1 LEVRRQGKGSAT
13 KGERNGAVVN
23 AKVLLTTT
31 FVASTVFAQGPAPA
45 PIAPPSTATPGAP
58 ADVSVKQ
65 RPTLTPEEMV
75 NQSREY
81 AKNMADV
88 LKRIQTL
95 QDQAKREKDIIR
107 LNCVTDKVVQV
118 RVNMSI
124 AEQSMASL
132 QEAVTR
138 ADEGERTHEF
148 TRLTIVNQ
156 KVQVLGAEAENCIG
170 EDLSFVGATKVDI
183 EIDPNIPQYDPTQPP
198 APGIDIERPGEA
210 SPLTG

>member
-1 LEVRRQGKGSAT
+1 M
-13 KGERNGAVVN
+13 VN

-31 FVASTVFAQGPAPA
+31 FIASTVFEQGPAPA
-45 PIAPPSTATPGAP
+45 PIAPPSAGAP

-75 NQSREY
+75 NQSRDY
-81 AKNMADV
+81 AKTMNEV
-88 LKRIQTL
+88 LKRIQVL
-95 QDQAKREKDIIR
+95 QDQAKRAKDIIR

-118 RVNMSI
+118 RVNISI
-124 AEQSMASL
+124 AEQSIASL

-138 ADEGERTHEF
+138 NDEGERVHEF

-170 EDLSFVGATKVDI
+170 EDLSFVGATKVDV

>member
-1 LEVRRQGKGSAT
+1 
-13 KGERNGAVVN
+13 VVN

-31 FVASTVFAQGPAPA
+31 FIASTVFAQGPAPA
-45 PIAPPSTATPGAP
+45 PIAPPSAGAP

-75 NQSREY
+75 NQSRDY
-81 AKNMADV
+81 AKTMNEV
-88 LKRIQTL
+88 LKRIQVL
-95 QDQAKREKDIIR
+95 QDQAKRAKDIIR

-118 RVNMSI
+118 RVNISI
-124 AEQSMASL
+124 AEQSIASL

-138 ADEGERTHEF
+138 NDEGERVHEF

-170 EDLSFVGATKVDI
+170 EDLSFVGATKVDV

-198 APGIDIERPGEA
+198 TPGIDIERPGEA
-210 SPLTG
+210 SPMTG

>member
-1 LEVRRQGKGSAT
+1 
-13 KGERNGAVVN
+13 VVN
-23 AKVLLTTT
+23 AKALLTTT
-31 FVASTVFAQGPAPA
+31 FVASTVFAQGPAPT
-45 PIAPPSTATPGAP
+45 PIAPPSAGGAGG
-58 ADVSVKQ
+58 AVDISVKQ

-75 NQSREY
+75 TQ
-81 AKNMADV
+81 AKDYGRNMTEV
-88 LKRIQTL
+88 LKRTQTL

-118 RVNMSI
+118 RVNISI
-124 AEQSMASL
+124 AEQSVAAL

-170 EDLSFVGATKVDI
+170 EDLSFVGATRIDVEVD
-183 EIDPNIPQYDPTQPP
+183 PSIPQYDPTLPP

>member
-1 LEVRRQGKGSAT
+1 MGMKG
-13 KGERNGAVVN
+13 NGAVVN

-31 FVASTVFAQGPAPA
+31 FIASTVFAQGPGPA
-45 PIAPPSTATPGAP
+45 PIAPPSAGGAAPGA

-65 RPTLTPEEMV
+65 RPTLTAEEMV
-75 NQSREY
+75 TQSREY
-81 AKNMADV
+81 AKNMGEV
-88 LKRIQTL
+88 LKRIQVL

-118 RVNMSI
+118 RVNISI

-156 KVQVLGAEAENCIG
+156 KVLVLGAEAENCIG
-170 EDLSFVGATKVDI
+170 EDLSFVGATKVDV
-183 EIDPNIPQYDPTQPP
+183 EIDPNIPVHDPTQPP
-198 APGIDIERPGEA
+198 GPGIDVERPGEA
-210 SPLTG
+210 SPFTGTA

>member
-1 LEVRRQGKGSAT
+1 MGMKG
-13 KGERNGAVVN
+13 NGAVVN
-23 AKVLLTTT
+23 SKVLLVTT
-31 FVASTVFAQGPAPA
+31 FIASTVFAQGPAPA
-45 PIAPPSTATPGAP
+45 PIAPPSAGGAAPGA

-65 RPTLTPEEMV
+65 RPMLTAEEMV
-75 NQSREY
+75 TQSREY
-81 AKNMADV
+81 ARNMGEV
-88 LKRIQTL
+88 LKRIQVL

-118 RVNMSI
+118 RVNISI

-156 KVQVLGAEAENCIG
+156 KVLVLGAEAENCIG
-170 EDLSFVGATKVDI
+170 EDLSFVGATKVDV
-183 EIDPNIPQYDPTQPP
+183 EIDPNIPIYDPTQPP
-198 APGIDIERPGEA
+198 GPGIDVERPGEA
-210 SPLTG
+210 SPITGTA

>member
-1 LEVRRQGKGSAT
+1 
-13 KGERNGAVVN
+13 VVK

-31 FVASTVFAQGPAPA
+31 FVAGTVFAQGPAPA
-45 PIAPPSTATPGAP
+45 PIAPPSAGGAAP

-81 AKNMADV
+81 AKNMGEV
-88 LKRIQTL
+88 LKRIQVL

-118 RVNMSI
+118 RVNISI

-138 ADEGERTHEF
+138 ADEGERVHEF

-156 KVQVLGAEAENCIG
+156 KVLVLGAEAENCIG
-170 EDLSFVGATKVDI
+170 EDLSFVGATKVDV
-183 EIDPNIPQYDPTQPP
+183 EIDPNIPVYDPTQPP
-198 APGIDIERPGEA
+198 GPGIDIERPGEA
-210 SPLTG
+210 SPLTGTG

>member
-1 LEVRRQGKGSAT
+1 
-13 KGERNGAVVN
+13 VVN
-23 AKVLLTTT
+23 AKVLLITT

-45 PIAPPSTATPGAP
+45 PIAPPSAGGPTPGA

-65 RPTLTPEEMV
+65 RPMLTSEEMV
-75 NQSREY
+75 NQSKEY
-81 AKNMADV
+81 AKSMNDV
-88 LKRIQTL
+88 LKRIQVL

-118 RVNMSI
+118 RVNISI
-124 AEQSMASL
+124 AEQSLAAL

-170 EDLSFVGATKVDI
+170 EDLSFVGATKVDV

-210 SPLTG
+210 SRML

>member
-1 LEVRRQGKGSAT
+1 
-13 KGERNGAVVN
+13 VVN

-45 PIAPPSTATPGAP
+45 PIAPPSSGGPGAP

-81 AKNMADV
+81 AKNMAST
-88 LKRIQTL
+88 LARIQVL

-118 RVNMSI
+118 RVNISI
-124 AEQSMASL
+124 AEQSMAAL

>member
-1 LEVRRQGKGSAT
+1 M
-13 KGERNGAVVN
+13 VN

-31 FVASTVFAQGPAPA
+31 FIASTVFAQGPAPA
-45 PIAPPSTATPGAP
+45 PIAPPSAGAP

-75 NQSREY
+75 NQWRDY
-81 AKNMADV
+81 AKTMNEV
-88 LKRIQTL
+88 LKRIQVL
-95 QDQAKREKDIIR
+95 QDQAKRAKDIIR

-118 RVNMSI
+118 RVNISI
-124 AEQSMASL
+124 AEQSIASL

-138 ADEGERTHEF
+138 NDEGERVHEF

-170 EDLSFVGATKVDI
+170 EDLSFVGATRVDV
-183 EIDPNIPQYDPTQPP
+183 EVDPNIPQYDPTQPP
-198 APGIDIERPGEA
+198 GPGISIERPGEA
-210 SPLTG
+210 SPFTG

>member
-1 LEVRRQGKGSAT
+1 
-13 KGERNGAVVN
+13 VVN

-31 FVASTVFAQGPAPA
+31 FIGSTVFAQGPAP
-45 PIAPPSTATPGAP
+45 IAPPSAAAAPGTP

-81 AKNMADV
+81 AKGMADV

-210 SPLTG
+210 SPLAG

>member
-1 LEVRRQGKGSAT
+1 
-13 KGERNGAVVN
+13 VVN

-31 FVASTVFAQGPAPA
+31 FIASTVFAQGSAPA
-45 PIAPPSTATPGAP
+45 PLAPPSAGAP

-75 NQSREY
+75 NQSRDY
-81 AKNMADV
+81 AKSMNEV
-88 LKRIQTL
+88 LKRIQVL
-95 QDQAKREKDIIR
+95 QDQAKRDKDIIR

-118 RVNMSI
+118 RVNISI
-124 AEQSMASL
+124 AEQSIASL

-138 ADEGERTHEF
+138 NDEGERVHEF

-170 EDLSFVGATKVDI
+170 EDLSFVGATKVDV

-210 SPLTG
+210 SPLAG

>member
-1 LEVRRQGKGSAT
+1 
-13 KGERNGAVVN
+13 
-23 AKVLLTTT
+23 
-31 FVASTVFAQGPAPA
+31 
-45 PIAPPSTATPGAP
+45 
-58 ADVSVKQ
+58 
-65 RPTLTPEEMV
+65 MV

-81 AKNMADV
+81 AKNMNDV
-88 LKRIQTL
+88 LKRIQAL

-118 RVNMSI
+118 RVNISI
-124 AEQSMASL
+124 AEQSMAAL

-170 EDLSFVGATKVDI
+170 EDLSLRRRDQGRRRDRPQHSPVRPDPAAGPRHRHRTPGRSQPADRLSVG
-183 EIDPNIPQYDPTQPP
+183 PHNRPSCPTQSLR
-198 APGIDIERPGEA
+198 E
-210 SPLTG
+210 

>member
-1 LEVRRQGKGSAT
+1 M
-13 KGERNGAVVN
+13 VN

-31 FVASTVFAQGPAPA
+31 FIASTVFAQGPAPA
-45 PIAPPSTATPGAP
+45 PIAPPSAGGP

-75 NQSREY
+75 NQSRDY
-81 AKNMADV
+81 AKSMNEV
-88 LKRIQTL
+88 LKRIQVL
-95 QDQAKREKDIIR
+95 QDQAKRDKDIIR

-118 RVNMSI
+118 RVNISI
-124 AEQSMASL
+124 AEQSIASL

-138 ADEGERTHEF
+138 NDEGERVHEF

-170 EDLSFVGATKVDI
+170 EDLSFVGATRIDV
-183 EIDPNIPQYDPTQPP
+183 EVDPNIPTYDPTQPP

-210 SPLTG
+210 SPVTG

>member
-1 LEVRRQGKGSAT
+1 M
-13 KGERNGAVVN
+13 VN

-45 PIAPPSTATPGAP
+45 PIAPPSASGAAAPGAA

-81 AKNMADV
+81 AKNMNEV
-88 LKRIQTL
+88 LKRIQVL

-118 RVNMSI
+118 RVNISI
-124 AEQSMASL
+124 AEQSMAAL

-148 TRLTIVNQ
+148 TSLTIVNQ
-156 KVQVLGAEAENCIG
+156 KVLVLGAEAENCIG
-170 EDLSFVGATKVDI
+170 EDLSFVGATRIDV
-183 EIDPNIPQYDPTQPP
+183 EVDPNIPTYDPTQPP

>member
-1 LEVRRQGKGSAT
+1 M
-13 KGERNGAVVN
+13 VN

-45 PIAPPSTATPGAP
+45 PIAPPSAGGATPGA

-65 RPTLTPEEMV
+65 RPTLTAEEMV

-81 AKNMADV
+81 AKNMNEV
-88 LKRIQTL
+88 LKRIQVL

-118 RVNMSI
+118 RVNLNI
-124 AEQSMASL
+124 AEQSMAGL
-132 QEAVTR
+132 QESIAK

-156 KVQVLGAEAENCIG
+156 KVLVLGAEAENCIG
-170 EDLSFVGATKVDI
+170 EDLSFVGATRVDV
-183 EIDPNIPQYDPTQPP
+183 EVDPNIPQYDPTQPP
-198 APGIDIERPGEA
+198 APGINIERPGEA
-210 SPLTG
+210 SPFTG

>member
-1 LEVRRQGKGSAT
+1 M
-13 KGERNGAVVN
+13 VN

-31 FVASTVFAQGPAPA
+31 FIASTVFAQGPAPA
-45 PIAPPSTATPGAP
+45 PIAPPSAGGP

-75 NQSREY
+75 NQSRDY
-81 AKNMADV
+81 AKSMNEV
-88 LKRIQTL
+88 LKRIQVL
-95 QDQAKREKDIIR
+95 QDQAKRDKDIIR

-118 RVNMSI
+118 RVNISI

-156 KVQVLGAEAENCIG
+156 KVLVLGAEAENCIG
-170 EDLSFVGATKVDI
+170 EDLSFVGATKVDV
-183 EIDPNIPQYDPTQPP
+183 EIDPNIPVYDPTQPP
-198 APGIDIERPGEA
+198 GPGIDIERPGEA
-210 SPLTG
+210 SPITGTT

>member
-1 LEVRRQGKGSAT
+1 
-13 KGERNGAVVN
+13 VVN

-31 FVASTVFAQGPAPA
+31 FVASTVFAQAPAPT

-58 ADVSVKQ
+58 ADASVKQ

-81 AKNMADV
+81 AKSMADV

>member
-1 LEVRRQGKGSAT
+1 
-13 KGERNGAVVN
+13 VVN

-45 PIAPPSTATPGAP
+45 PIAPPSSGGPGAP

-81 AKNMADV
+81 AKNMAST
-88 LKRIQTL
+88 LARIQVL

-118 RVNMSI
+118 RVNISI
-124 AEQSMASL
+124 AEQSLAAL

-170 EDLSFVGATKVDI
+170 EDLSFVGATKVDV

-210 SPLTG
+210 SRML

>member
-1 LEVRRQGKGSAT
+1 
-13 KGERNGAVVN
+13 VVN

-31 FVASTVFAQGPAPA
+31 FIASTVLAQGPGPA
-45 PIAPPSTATPGAP
+45 PISPPSAGA

-65 RPTLTPEEMV
+65 RPMLTAEEMV
-75 NQSREY
+75 TQSREY
-81 AKNMADV
+81 AKNMNEV
-88 LKRIQTL
+88 LKRIQVL

-118 RVNMSI
+118 RVNISI
-124 AEQSMASL
+124 AEQSMAAL

-138 ADEGERTHEF
+138 NDEGERTHEF

-156 KVQVLGAEAENCIG
+156 KVLVLGAEAENCIG
-170 EDLSFVGATKVDI
+170 EDLSFVGATRVDV

>member
-1 LEVRRQGKGSAT
+1 MADRIVLAVDVGGSHVKALASNQQERRRFVSGPS
-13 KGERNGAVVN
+13 
-23 AKVLLTTT
+23 LT
-31 FVASTVFAQGPAPA
+31 A
-45 PIAPPSTATPGAP
+45 
-58 ADVSVKQ
+58 
-65 RPTLTPEEMV
+65 EEMV
-75 NQSREY
+75 TQSREY
-81 AKNMADV
+81 AKNMGEV
-88 LKRIQTL
+88 LKRIQVL

-118 RVNMSI
+118 RVNISI

-210 SPLTG
+210 SPLAG